1 MTRRVVLGLAV
12 ITLLMLSQGA
22 QVAALPDYHTA
33 FVRLYAPKADTALA
47 KARCQLCHTTPEGGR
62 RNPYGED
69 FGKQN
74 TRDAAAFRAIEK
86 LDSDKDG
93 VSNLD
98 EIRAGTLPG
107 DPTSKPAT
115 TAAAAAAPRAT
126 PTPASSPQAAPVPSP
141 RAAPQAVAA
150 RYVGAETCRMCHADQ
165 HRLWTRTRH
174 SRAYGLLE
182 TTGQA
187 QNSECLSCHTT
198 GYQRGGFSD
207 ATATPGLKG
216 VQCEACHGPGS
227 EHQGGDPRRIVKTP
241 SSAVCAACHKQL
253 NLH

>member
-1 MTRRVVLGLAV
+1 MTG
-12 ITLLMLSQGA
+12 LMLSQGA
-22 QVAALPDYHTA
+22 HVAALPDYYAA
-33 FVRLYAPKADTALA
+33 FVRLYAPKSDTALA
-47 KARCQLCHTTPEGGR
+47 KSRCQLCHATPEGGR
-62 RNPYGED
+62 RNPYGEE

-74 TRDAAAFRAIEK
+74 TRDAAAYRAIEK

-93 VSNLD
+93 FSNLD

-107 DPTSKPAT
+107 DPASKPAAAAPAAAP
-115 TAAAAAAPRAT
+115 TAGPAAAAPRAT
-126 PTPASSPQAAPVPSP
+126 PTASPQAAPPPSP
-141 RAAPQAVAA
+141 RAAPAAVAA

-165 HRLWTRTRH
+165 HRLWARTRH
-174 SRAYGLLE
+174 ARAFGLLE

-187 QNSECLSCHTT
+187 QNTECLSCHTT
-198 GYQRGGFSD
+198 GFQRGGFSD

-227 EHQGGDPRRIVKTP
+227 EHQTTSDPRRITKTP